1 LRCSGLSGL
10 SAPLDELAHFALP
23 VVA

>member
-10 SAPLDELAHFALP
+10 SAPLDELAHIALP